1 MQEPGDGGHV
11 YVAHVSIKFKS
22 ILSIILLSLNV
33 YYYMQVAL

>member
-11 YVAHVSIKFKS
+11 YVARVSIKFKS
-22 ILSIILLSLNV
+22 ILSIILL